1 MSHGGARQKTAAQVP
16 ALKAV
21 TAAMKGDH
29 TACVISASD
38 SE

>member
-1 MSHGGARQKTAAQVP
+1 MSHGAVRQKTAVQVP

-29 TACVISASD
+29 TACVIIASD